1 MNFNNDIG
9 KDIFENFFNPS
20 RVIGFDDVTK
30 RIRNFN
36 ENIAKTIPGYPPY
49 NVKKVDENKYV
60 IELAVAGFGKSDI
73 EITIEDGVL
82 KISGSTKT
90 DDSTNYLYKGIAER
104 AFTRTFSLAD
114 TVEVKNADLINGMLK
129 IWLNNVIPESK
140 KPRKVDINGESKP
153 EFLNE

>member
-1 MNFNNDIG
+1 MTYVNDV
-9 KDIFENFFNPS
+9 FENFFNPS
-20 RVIGFDDVTK
+20 RLIGFDETAR
-30 RIRNFN
+30 RIRDFN
-36 ENIAKTIPGYPPY
+36 ESIAKSVPGYPPY
-49 NVKKVDENKYV
+49 NVKKVDDNKYI

-82 KISGSTKT
+82 KISGATKT

-129 IWLNNVIPESK
+129 IWLENIIPESK
-140 KPRKVDINGESKP
+140 KPRKVDIGGGEK
-153 EFLNE
+153 EFLAEDGLGR